1 MNEKEKALLA
11 LCRVYKGEDKCLSKD
26 ADRQML
32 WHCEQWW
39 VNQTILRSEEGCNL
53 ISNIL
58 SEYMDAGL
66 SHFEPYDN
74 IPVTLKATLFNRFC
88 KYMDRGDIEEFKK
101 FYSTIYMA
109 NK

>member
-1 MNEKEKALLA
+1 
-11 LCRVYKGEDKCLSKD
+11 
-26 ADRQML
+26 
-32 WHCEQWW
+32 
-39 VNQTILRSEEGCNL
+39 
-53 ISNIL
+53 
-58 SEYMDAGL
+58 MDAGL

-88 KYMDRGDIEEFKK
+88 KYMDRVDIEEFKK

>member
-66 SHFEPYDN
+66 SQSQVRLLPVKQHFRIGCP
-74 IPVTLKATLFNRFC
+74 R
-88 KYMDRGDIEEFKK
+88 
-101 FYSTIYMA
+101 S
-109 NK
+109 